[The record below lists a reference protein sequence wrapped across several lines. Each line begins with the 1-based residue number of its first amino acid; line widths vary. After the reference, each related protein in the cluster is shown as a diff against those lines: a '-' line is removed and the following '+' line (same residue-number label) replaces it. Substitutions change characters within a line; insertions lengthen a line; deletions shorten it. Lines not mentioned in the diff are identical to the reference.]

1 MTTLST
7 IYWNANA
14 ASTVAPSVVTR
25 HRHTP
30 GVKLTHEERM
40 VKSDQHK
47 FGLCSDCDAGLDDRA
62 DFVVGKHATYTRLL
76 CNDCSAY
83 NAQACTALRVQAF
96 LTKMNE
102 SGGGEPCECDGEAE
116 KGDY

>member
-1 MTTLST
+1 MATATDYWMATATATALTTT
-7 IYWNANA
+7 N
-14 ASTVAPSVVTR
+14 TFPVP
-25 HRHTP
+25 
-30 GVKLTHEERM
+30 LTKEQRDE
-40 VKSDQHK
+40 KSCDYQ
-47 FGLCSDCDAGLDDRA
+47 FGLCDTCDAGLDDRA

-83 NAQACTALRVQAF
+83 YAQACTALRVQAF

-102 SGGGEPCECDGEAE
+102 SGGGEPCECDGVPE